1 MDKLLEPYV
10 LPSLN
15 QEEAEITNSLIT
27 RSEVEAAIKSL
38 PLKKKPR
45 SRLVHS
51 RIITDTQRGTGTI
64 PSETIPNNPKTGNPS
79 QIIL

>member
-1 MDKLLEPYV
+1 MDKFLDTCV

-15 QEEAEITNSLIT
+15 QEKAETMNRPIT

-38 PLKKKPR
+38 PHKKKPR
-45 SRLVHS
+45 SRWVHS
-51 RIITDTQRGTGTI
+51 QFLPDTQKGTGTI
-64 PSETIPNNPKTGNPS
+64 SSETIPNNLKRGNPS

>member
-1 MDKLLEPYV
+1 MDKFLDTCV

-15 QEEAEITNSLIT
+15 QEEAETMNRPIT

-38 PLKKKPR
+38 PHKKSPGPDGFTAKFQQTHKEE
-45 SRLVHS
+45 LV
-51 RIITDTQRGTGTI
+51 
-64 PSETIPNNPKTGNPS
+64 PFLLTIPNNLKRGNPS